1 MSAERP
7 RTPPAPGHSGQV
19 ITQLRRIWK
28 LRGRT
33 RGRRLAIGVAI
44 LLGLIGY
51 ALLLWKGPWWL
62 DGSHIRERDLQPADG
77 VVITGLRTML
87 VALGAAV
94 VAGLGLMY
102 THLNLQHTRDKD
114 REQAELAREGHV
126 TERYVEAIKLLGSD
140 NETERLGG
148 IYALE
153 RIMKDSEKDHWTVVE
168 VLASFVRN
176 RCERQDDTHI
186 VEVDGEHGTL
196 TVSNPPT
203 RDGVVAFEVLCR
215 RPDRPEAHRVDLRN
229 VTLHEVHIE
238 GGRLQDFDLSE
249 ADLRKATFID
259 CNLKSAR
266 LNRAVLEE
274 ATLATC
280 NLSRVAFD
288 GASLAG
294 ARFHNVSLEK
304 TSLRSAHMDGT
315 RIDEASMKQADLSEA
330 EIVDVLFSDV
340 SMHEA
345 RFEGATILG
354 NTVFRDAAGLT
365 PEQFTPAAVA
375 PGTELPAAIVRV
387 LNLRSEIESIPRRT
401 LGHEDH

>member
-1 MSAERP
+1 
-7 RTPPAPGHSGQV
+7 
-19 ITQLRRIWK
+19 
-28 LRGRT
+28 
-33 RGRRLAIGVAI
+33 
-44 LLGLIGY
+44 
-51 ALLLWKGPWWL
+51 
-62 DGSHIRERDLQPADG
+62 
-77 VVITGLRTML
+77 ML

-114 REQAELAREGHV
+114 REQAELAREGQV

-140 NETERLGG
+140 SETERLGG

-168 VLASFVRN
+168 VLASFVRH
-176 RCERQDDTHI
+176 RCERRDDTHI

-203 RDGVVAFEVLCR
+203 RDGVAAFEVLCR
-215 RPDRPEAHRVDLRN
+215 RPDRPEAHRIDLRN

-249 ADLRKATFID
+249 ADLREATFID
-259 CNLKSAR
+259 CNLESAR
-266 LNRAVLEE
+266 LNQAVFEK

-280 NLSRVAFD
+280 NLSRAIFD

-294 ARFHNVSLEK
+294 ARFHNVSLKKASFRNAQME
-304 TSLRSAHMDGT
+304 GT
-315 RIDEASMKQADLSEA
+315 HIDEASMKQADLREA
-330 EIVDVLFSDV
+330 DIEDTLFSDV

-345 RFEGATILG
+345 RFEGATLLG
-354 NTVFRDAAGLT
+354 NTVFRNAAGLT
-365 PEQFTPAAVA
+365 PEQLSPATVA
-375 PGTELPAAIVRV
+375 PDTELPAPIARV
-387 LNLRSEIESIPRRT
+387 LNLRSEIGSIPRRT
-401 LGHEDH
+401 LGHEEQ

>member
-1 MSAERP
+1 M
-7 RTPPAPGHSGQV
+7 
-19 ITQLRRIWK
+19 ITQLRRMRK

-33 RGRRLAIGVAI
+33 RGRRLAVGVAI

-102 THLNLQHTRDKD
+102 THLNLQHTRDRD
-114 REQAELAREGHV
+114 REQAELTLEGQV

-176 RCERQDDTHI
+176 HCERQDDTHI
-186 VEVDGEHGTL
+186 VEADGEHGTL

-249 ADLRKATFID
+249 ADLRNATFID
-259 CNLKSAR
+259 CNLESAR

-280 NLSRVAFD
+280 NLSKVTFD

-294 ARFHNVSLEK
+294 ARLHNVSLEK
-304 TSLRSAHMDGT
+304 TSFRSAQMART
-315 RIDEASMKQADLSEA
+315 RIDEASMEQADLREA
-330 EIVDVLFSDV
+330 EIADVLFSDV

-345 RFEGATILG
+345 RFEGATLLG
-354 NTVFRDAAGLT
+354 NTEFRNAAGLT
-365 PEQFTPAAVA
+365 PEQFAPAAVA
-375 PGTELPAAIVRV
+375 PGTELPAAIARV
-387 LNLRSEIESIPRRT
+387 LNLRSEIESLPRRT